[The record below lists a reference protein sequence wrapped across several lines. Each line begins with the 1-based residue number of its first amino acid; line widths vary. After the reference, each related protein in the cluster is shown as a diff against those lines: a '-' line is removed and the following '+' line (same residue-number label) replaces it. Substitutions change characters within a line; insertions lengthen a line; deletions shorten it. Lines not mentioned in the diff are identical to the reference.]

1 MLRPIRS
8 SSGRKASIRM
18 LRASLSWSVEACA
31 TDTLANN
38 CRLMAEH
45 VNLDQASD
53 EDLARRIRDIM
64 AEMAPL
70 EEALGRLRVQIQQV
84 ASEQKKRERSQH
96 LKARLQVRTT
106 VAQGQMPTLQQVAES
121 SNDLVPPGTALTGL
135 RFFRDSGTEIGL
147 GYATGR
153 EPTVW
158 MTNGSSTVAVKS
170 VAEIRSRYLEGW
182 DFGTAQHPGVR
193 IHVPNSRTEKILQAS
208 EVFIRLK
215 DSVSTA

>member
-1 MLRPIRS
+1 MSRPTRS
-8 SSGRKASIRM
+8 SSGRSPSIRALM
-18 LRASLSWSVEACA
+18 ASLSWPVDACA

-38 CRLMAEH
+38 CMAMAEH
-45 VNLDQASD
+45 VGLDQASD
-53 EDLARRIRDIM
+53 DDLARRVREIM

-96 LKARLQVRTT
+96 LKARMQVRTT

-121 SNDLVPPGTALTGL
+121 SNELVPPEASLAGL

-158 MTNGSSTVAVKS
+158 MTNGSSTAAVKT

-182 DFGTAQHPGVR
+182 DFGTAAHPGVR
-193 IHVPNSRTEKILQAS
+193 IHIPNSRTEKILQPS
-208 EVFIRLK
+208 EVFVRLK
-215 DSVSTA
+215 GGD

>member
-1 MLRPIRS
+1 MSRPIRS
-8 SSGRKASIRM
+8 SSGRKASIRVP
-18 LRASLSWSVEACA
+18 RASLSWSVDACA

-38 CRLMAEH
+38 CMSMAEH
-45 VNLDQASD
+45 VSLDQASD
-53 EDLARRIRDIM
+53 EDLVRRVREIM

-96 LKARLQVRTT
+96 LKARMQVRTT

-121 SNDLVPPGTALTGL
+121 SNDLVSPEASLSGL
-135 RFFRDSGTEIGL
+135 RFFRDSGTEVGL
-147 GYATGR
+147 GYATAR

-158 MTNGSSTVAVKS
+158 MTNGSSTAAVKT

-182 DFGTAQHPGVR
+182 DFGTAAHPGVR

-208 EVFIRLK
+208 EVFIRPR
-215 DSVSTA
+215 DSV